1 MTPSLK
7 LRDLDQTSPALW
19 SAQTYKQS
27 EGGHGKAAVRLPNTD
42 ERLPL
47 EKRASDLEAVDAATE
62 SGQQSSLTPPL
73 SSSSLSS
80 SLEYHHPTV
89 LSSFNNHGQD
99 VNEPLR
105 DLSPQGS
112 RGHGDPRN
120 EGIKAAKLRYQQK
133 KLATQ
138 QAAEAAHKAS
148 GGVLQ
153 ANIATSSEL
162 GSPPSRMDSFSSTSS
177 ARKAGPQP
185 VVRLP
190 QQPSFASH
198 RMESNSSNPS
208 SSFVSQHPLPN
219 KRVNAVP
226 NPLLSYGRSNNNSY
240 RRSPPQKFH
249 GQYSSNQAGG
259 YRCSNHND
267 WTQWVELSVKIFD
280 LPPVTTTRDLYKGFS
295 QEGNVVVIQLYEN
308 SRGERDGTAVVRFR
322 YVCICGD
329 VMEAFPEV

>member
-1 MTPSLK
+1 M
-7 LRDLDQTSPALW
+7 
-19 SAQTYKQS
+19 YKQS

-62 SGQQSSLTPPL
+62 SGQQSLFTPPL
-73 SSSSLSS
+73 SSSSSSS

-89 LSSFNNHGQD
+89 LSSSNNHGQD

-148 GGVLQ
+148 EGVLQ
-153 ANIATSSEL
+153 ANIATSLES

-177 ARKAGPQP
+177 AREAGPQP

-190 QQPSFASH
+190 QQPSFVPH

-219 KRVNAVP
+219 ERVNAVP
-226 NPLLSYGRSNNNSY
+226 NPLLSYGRSNDNSY
-240 RRSPPQKFH
+240 RRSPPQQFH
-249 GQYSSNQAGG
+249 GQYPSNQAGG
-259 YRCSNHND
+259 YRRSNHND
-267 WTQWVELSVKIFD
+267 WTQWVELGVKIFD